1 MEAPIPRTIAP
12 FPAAQAFAGRMSQAS
27 FIQVDG
33 LHKHYRDG
41 KGNDLHILRG
51 VTLAVAAG
59 ESVSIMGASGAG
71 KSTLLHLL
79 GALDVPDQGSIRIDD
94 REIATLDDEK
104 GARFRNETI
113 GFVFQF
119 HHLLMDFTALE
130 NVMIPMWIR
139 AGRTLPLQD
148 AARELL
154 EQVGLGERAHHR
166 PSELSG
172 GEQQRR
178 VTAAPSEATTEP
190 LELPGIPSCIGN
202 SVDVAGDEL
211 PYVPVLIAGDDHQP
225 VAQTLPQ
232 AVYQGQR
239 HHAIAK
245 VIGRMNDQAGGI
257 VECRRLQL
265 GRPVPECRIA
275 HRPGRLDGQR
285 PGLSGLAVQKKAHIG
300 NNNASPRNV
309 LVSANARS

>member
-79 GALDVPDQGSIRIDD
+79 GALDVPDQGSIRIDG

-139 AGRTLPLQD
+139 AGRTLPLQ
-148 AARELL
+148 AVARELL

-172 GEQQRR
+172 GEQQRLAIAR
-178 VTAAPSEATTEP
+178 AIANNPRILLADEPTGNLDEATGARVEDLLLRLNTEHGLTLILVTHNP
-190 LELPGIPSCIGN
+190 QFAARMARQYVLE
-202 SVDVAGDEL
+202 
-211 PYVPVLIAGDDHQP
+211 H
-225 VAQTLPQ
+225 
-232 AVYQGQR
+232 GQL
-239 HHAIAK
+239 HS
-245 VIGRMNDQAGGI
+245 
-257 VECRRLQL
+257 LSS
-265 GRPVPECRIA
+265 GRPDA
-275 HRPGRLDGQR
+275 
-285 PGLSGLAVQKKAHIG
+285 
-300 NNNASPRNV
+300 
-309 LVSANARS
+309 